1 MRKRKGK
8 LEEILSKA
16 RFYDDI
22 DLYQVSYRD
31 FDNITSVT
39 LKEFLYLSSN
49 FESIPISRIVKI
61 KKGPD
66 VIYSKSKSQKKI
78 HNPYLGHNCTY

>member
-49 FESIPISRIVKI
+49 FESIPTSRIVEI
-61 KKGPD
+61 KKGLD
-66 VIYSKSKSQKKI
+66 VIYSKSNSQK
-78 HNPYLGHNCTY
+78 N

>member
-39 LKEFLYLSSN
+39 LKEFIYLSSN
-49 FESIPISRIVKI
+49 FQSIPISRIVEI
-61 KKGPD
+61 KKGSD
-66 VIYSKSKSQKKI
+66 VIYSKSNLKYS
-78 HNPYLGHNCTY
+78 

>member
-22 DLYQVSYRD
+22 ELYQVSYRD
-31 FDNITSVT
+31 FDIIVT
-39 LKEFLYLSSN
+39 IPLKEFILLSSK
-49 FESIPISRIVKI
+49 FELIPVSRIVEI
-61 KKGPD
+61 KKGTT
-66 VIYSKSKSQKKI
+66 VMYSKSSI
-78 HNPYLGHNCTY
+78 NS

>member
-31 FDNITSVT
+31 FDNITGVT

-49 FESIPISRIVKI
+49 FESIPISRIVEI
-61 KKGPD
+61 KKGLD
-66 VIYSKSKSQKKI
+66 VIYSKSNSQK
-78 HNPYLGHNCTY
+78 N

>member
-49 FESIPISRIVKI
+49 FESIPISRIVEI
-61 KKGPD
+61 KKGLD
-66 VIYSKSKSQKKI
+66 VIYSKSNSQK
-78 HNPYLGHNCTY
+78 N

>member
-1 MRKRKGK
+1 MRKKKGK

-31 FDNITSVT
+31 FDSVVT
-39 LKEFLYLSSN
+39 VPLKEFISLSAT
-49 FESIPISRIVKI
+49 FELIPVSRIVEI
-61 KKGPD
+61 KKGMKI
-66 VIYSKSKSQKKI
+66 VYSKSK
-78 HNPYLGHNCTY
+78 PRTYANTST

>member
-31 FDNITSVT
+31 FDNITTVT
-39 LKEFLYLSSN
+39 LKEFIYLSSN

-66 VIYSKSKSQKKI
+66 VIYSKSNSQK
-78 HNPYLGHNCTY
+78 NS

>member
-39 LKEFLYLSSN
+39 LKEFIYLSSN

-66 VIYSKSKSQKKI
+66 VIYSKSKSQK
-78 HNPYLGHNCTY
+78 NS

>member
-39 LKEFLYLSSN
+39 LKEFIYLSSN
-49 FESIPISRIVKI
+49 FESIPISRIVEI
-61 KKGPD
+61 KKGHD
-66 VIYSKSKSQKKI
+66 VIYSKSNSQK
-78 HNPYLGHNCTY
+78 NS

>member
-1 MRKRKGK
+1 MKKKKGK

-31 FDNITSVT
+31 FDNIASVT
-39 LKEFLYLSSN
+39 LKEFIYLSSN
-49 FESIPISRIVKI
+49 FELIPISRIVEI
-61 KKGPD
+61 KKGLD
-66 VIYSKSKSQKKI
+66 VIYSKSNSQK
-78 HNPYLGHNCTY
+78 NS

>member
-1 MRKRKGK
+1 MKKRKGK

-31 FDNITSVT
+31 FDNIASVT
-39 LKEFLYLSSN
+39 LKDFIYLSSN
-49 FESIPISRIVKI
+49 FESIPISRIVEI

-66 VIYSKSKSQKKI
+66 MIYSKSNSQK
-78 HNPYLGHNCTY
+78 NS

>member
-1 MRKRKGK
+1 MKKRKGK

-31 FDNITSVT
+31 FDNIATVT
-39 LKEFLYLSSN
+39 LKEFIYLSSN
-49 FESIPISRIVKI
+49 FESIPISRIVEV
-61 KKGPD
+61 KKGLD
-66 VIYSKSKSQKKI
+66 VIYSKSTSQKNSYCI
-78 HNPYLGHNCTY
+78 

>member
-1 MRKRKGK
+1 MRKRKGR

-39 LKEFLYLSSN
+39 LKEFIYLSSN
-49 FESIPISRIVKI
+49 FESIPISRIVEI
-61 KKGPD
+61 KKGLD
-66 VIYSKSKSQKKI
+66 VIYSKSNSQK
-78 HNPYLGHNCTY
+78 NS